1 MKAIRYSATGG
12 PNVLVL
18 EDLPRPVPGEGE
30 ALVKVEYAG
39 VNFID
44 TYRRSGAY
52 KSALPATP
60 GGEGAGIVDAIG
72 PNVADLSV
80 GDRVA
85 FSDSSGSYAEFTTV
99 KADRLV
105 PVPESVSTRVAAAVM
120 LQGMTAH
127 YLACSTYPLK
137 TGDRCLIHAAAG
149 GVGLLLVQIAKRCGA
164 FVIGTA
170 GSEEKAELA
179 RAAGA
184 DEVIVYT
191 SEDFV
196 EEVKQITKGQ
206 GVHVVYDSVGKSTF
220 LRGLDVLAKRGMM
233 VLFGQSSGPVEPIDP
248 QVLNAKGSLYLTR
261 PTLIHYAAAREDL
274 LERAGD
280 IFDWISSGELDVRI
294 GAEFPL
300 SEAAEA
306 HRALEGRLTTGKVLL
321 QVTQSA
327 GSH

>member
-321 QVTQSA
+321 QVTRTA
-327 GSH
+327 G

>member
-12 PNVLVL
+12 PDVLVM

-30 ALVKVEYAG
+30 ALIKVEYAG

-52 KSALPATP
+52 RSALPATP
-60 GGEGAGIVDAIG
+60 GGEGAGIVEAVG
-72 PNVADLSV
+72 PNVAGLSV

-164 FVIGTA
+164 FVIGTV

-179 RAAGA
+179 RGAGA
-184 DEVIVYT
+184 DHVIVYT

-196 EEVKQITKGQ
+196 EEVKQVTKGE

-220 LRGLDVLAKRGMM
+220 LRGLDVLAKRGVM

-261 PTLIHYAAAREDL
+261 PTLIHYTAAREDL

-280 IFDWISSGELDVRI
+280 LFDWISSGELDVRI

-321 QVTQSA
+321 QVTRTA
-327 GSH
+327 G